1 MTQVIHRRRVG
12 DLRTVLPVTLQQP
25 GWTQNVI
32 DVDAYGSPWK
42 HWFAML
48 PNIRQPTTV
57 FLTIGSTMFKGST
70 DSSVLAAMGCV
81 FKRDVPPAFLGKLSE
96 FGASYCLAKGCADDT
111 IITEAVEAVSTGN
124 ARYLGVRIQPRKW
137 SGQQVQTA
145 DRPEHTQS
153 EKGIEHV

>member
-1 MTQVIHRRRVG
+1 MSKTATKIEQ
-12 DLRTVLPVTLQQP
+12 
-25 GWTQNVI
+25 I
-32 DVDAYGSPWK
+32 DVEDLIPYARNARTHSEQQVTQI
-42 HWFAML
+42 AAS
-48 PNIRQPTTV
+48 IR
-57 FLTIGSTMFKGST
+57 
-70 DSSVLAAMGCV
+70 
-81 FKRDVPPAFLGKLSE
+81 
-96 FGASYCLAKGCADDT
+96 LAKGCADDT